1 MYLCMSKCICICE
14 CGVCMYLCV
23 CIIGVCTYMCVFVF
37 YVFSPAQHFE
47 MTLCGVVHTSSFG
60 VGLRGDVEDKKR
72 TKMRPAVTL
81 LLFGH
86 PR

>member
-1 MYLCMSKCICICE
+1 MCVYVCLSVYASVNVVFACIC
-14 CGVCMYLCV
+14 VY
-23 CIIGVCTYMCVFVF
+23 CIIGVCTSMCVFVF

-47 MTLCGVVHTSSFG
+47 LTGVVRATSFG